1 MPGDITYLW
10 EQDILRALS
19 RRGVSLGPSHI
30 AGKFSGFTEA
40 WIEQDFDAKDLTA
53 LMSLVHLD
61 EGDSGES
68 GE

>member
-30 AGKFSGFTEA
+30 AGRFSGFTEA
-40 WIEQDFDAKDLTA
+40 WVQEEFDAVSLSE
-53 LMSLVHLD
+53 LMNLVHSD
-61 EGDSGES
+61 ESVDQ
-68 GE
+68 